1 MELLILDA
9 EKENMR
15 VDLKR
20 YENAL
25 NKAKADN
32 AMLYKK
38 LKKAI
43 AAGNEKEMLL
53 KSVARENALLKDALE
68 HLNKQLKE
76 KNWKN
81 CNYSGC
87 NCNSGDTEFSV
98 PRKDYTPKNEQ
109 EKEKLSEILKILDG
123 ADVRIITSM
132 ENKCRE
138 SNGLNFKELEA
149 LAMAFAA
156 ANAVTKTN

>member
-53 KSVARENALLKDALE
+53 KSVAQENALLKDALE

-76 KNWKN
+76 KNWK
-81 CNYSGC
+81 SC
-87 NCNSGDTEFSV
+87 NCNSGDTEFSEH
-98 PRKDYTPKNEQ
+98 RKDYTPKNEQ

-138 SNGLNFKELEA
+138 GNGLNFKELEA